1 MITKEAYC
9 EEHNLNYEGIYL
21 IHNDISILTSRC
33 DLCEEEF
40 NIERKK
46 DEDQEIKLKN
56 DENALKLLNTF
67 EKSNI
72 PLRYRE
78 KDFDNYVCDND
89 ENKLNALKL
98 IKNNQVIGLGSGRA
112 ATSLVKSLA
121 KLIKLKNYNIKGIP
135 TSLQIKLVAEKA
147 GIELIQSDQVNHIDI
162 VFDGADQIDSE
173 KYVIKGGGGALLRE
187 NILFSLA
194 NKVVVMADKTKFVK
208 NFTRTVPIEIHPL
221 ARNTIINSIKKLGGE
236 SKIRSLD
243 RGYPFFTENGN
254 IILDCDFGTIKNPKT
269 LTQKIKLIPGVLES
283 GIFLRKP
290 DIIYKAKTNGKFEI
304 I

>member
-1 MITKEAYC
+1 MSYDDAMEA
-9 EEHNLNYEGIYL
+9 LSS
-21 IHNDISILTSRC
+21 D
-33 DLCEEEF
+33 
-40 NIERKK
+40 
-46 DEDQEIKLKN
+46 
-56 DENALKLLNTF
+56 
-67 EKSNI
+67 
-72 PLRYRE
+72 
-78 KDFDNYVCDND
+78 
-89 ENKLNALKL
+89 ALKL

-121 KLIKLKNYNIKGIP
+121 KLIKLKNYNIRGIP

-147 GIELIQSDQVNHIDI
+147 GIELIESDQVNHIDI
-162 VFDGADQIDSE
+162 VFDGADQIDSQ

-194 NKVVVMADKTKFVK
+194 DKVVVMADKTKFVK

-221 ARNTIINSIKKLGGE
+221 ARNAIINSIKKFGGE

-254 IILDCDFGTIKNPKT
+254 IILDCNFGTIKNPKA
-269 LTQKIKLIPGVLES
+269 LTQKIKQTTGVLES
-283 GIFLRKP
+283 GIFIRKP

>member
-1 MITKEAYC
+1 MEA
-9 EEHNLNYEGIYL
+9 LSS
-21 IHNDISILTSRC
+21 D
-33 DLCEEEF
+33 
-40 NIERKK
+40 
-46 DEDQEIKLKN
+46 
-56 DENALKLLNTF
+56 
-67 EKSNI
+67 
-72 PLRYRE
+72 
-78 KDFDNYVCDND
+78 
-89 ENKLNALKL
+89 ALKL

-254 IILDCDFGTIKNPKT
+254 IILDCNFGTIKNPKT

-290 DIIYKAKTNGKFEI
+290 DIIFKAKTNGKFEI

>member
-1 MITKEAYC
+1 MEA
-9 EEHNLNYEGIYL
+9 LSS
-21 IHNDISILTSRC
+21 D
-33 DLCEEEF
+33 
-40 NIERKK
+40 
-46 DEDQEIKLKN
+46 
-56 DENALKLLNTF
+56 
-67 EKSNI
+67 
-72 PLRYRE
+72 
-78 KDFDNYVCDND
+78 
-89 ENKLNALKL
+89 ALKL

-162 VFDGADQIDSE
+162 VFDGADQINSE

-221 ARNTIINSIKKLGGE
+221 ARNAIINSIKKLGGE

-254 IILDCDFGTIKNPKT
+254 IILDCNFGTIKNPKT

>member
-1 MITKEAYC
+1 MSYDDAMEA
-9 EEHNLNYEGIYL
+9 LSS
-21 IHNDISILTSRC
+21 D
-33 DLCEEEF
+33 
-40 NIERKK
+40 
-46 DEDQEIKLKN
+46 
-56 DENALKLLNTF
+56 
-67 EKSNI
+67 
-72 PLRYRE
+72 
-78 KDFDNYVCDND
+78 
-89 ENKLNALKL
+89 ALKL

-221 ARNTIINSIKKLGGE
+221 ARNKIINSIKKLGGE

-243 RGYPFFTENGN
+243 RGCPFFTENGN

>member
-1 MITKEAYC
+1 LSYDDAMEA
-9 EEHNLNYEGIYL
+9 LSS
-21 IHNDISILTSRC
+21 D
-33 DLCEEEF
+33 
-40 NIERKK
+40 
-46 DEDQEIKLKN
+46 
-56 DENALKLLNTF
+56 
-67 EKSNI
+67 
-72 PLRYRE
+72 
-78 KDFDNYVCDND
+78 
-89 ENKLNALKL
+89 ALKL

-254 IILDCDFGTIKNPKT
+254 IILDCNFGTIKNPKT